1 MPELKRRPSRTLERE
16 TLTLSLPDGREV
28 AIAQVRDPR
37 ARRIRLL
44 VNERGVRLTLPR
56 TASARTA
63 REFLDSQLEWLAGQL
78 PRFAAGSDEPTL
90 APGETAWLPLRGEV
104 WPVDWDAGR
113 YARVEMDRERLRIRW
128 QPGAGEGA
136 LRRALREFYLAQ
148 ARTDLGRW
156 LPKYLPTLPR
166 APLAVRVRPLSSLWG
181 SLSPSD
187 ALSLDLAL
195 VLGRPRAFEYVLVH
209 ELCHLIQP
217 NHSRAFWREV
227 ETRFGDWR
235 GERDYLR
242 GDGHTLKR
250 QLACLLAAPAG

>member
-1 MPELKRRPSRTLERE
+1 MPWLKRSAPRALERE
-16 TLTLSLPDGREV
+16 TLALALPDGGEV
-28 AIAQVRDPR
+28 TVQQVRDPR

-56 TASARTA
+56 TASARVA
-63 REFLDSQLEWLAGQL
+63 REFLDSQLEWLAAQL
-78 PRFAAGSDEPTL
+78 PRFATGDGEPTL
-90 APGETAWLPLRGEV
+90 VPGETAWLPLRGEV
-104 WPVDWDAGR
+104 WPVDWEVGR
-113 YARVEMDRERLRIRW
+113 YARVETDRERLRIQW

-148 ARTDLGRW
+148 ARADLGRW

-242 GDGHTLKR
+242 DEGPGLKR
-250 QLACLLAAPAG
+250 ELRRLIA